1 MGSNYSTKLVSTAI
15 EFLRVA
21 GHELGTE
28 FGQEKV
34 NAMLDA
40 FDPELKAQVFMHL
53 LVGEYSYA
61 LRIQTK
67 PSVYYQNKIEAI
79 KAIRSVTG
87 FGLKES
93 KDITDAADAGQPIA
107 VNGQWTSEQR
117 RKLAAGLVG
126 TGYEV
131 V

>member
-1 MGSNYSTKLVSTAI
+1 MGSNYSTTLVSTAI

-21 GHELGTE
+21 GHELGAE

-34 NAMLDA
+34 NAMLNA

-61 LRIQTK
+61 LQIQTK
-67 PSVYYQNKIEAI
+67 PGGYRSKIEAI

-107 VNGQWTSEQR
+107 VKGQWTSEQR
-117 RKLAAGLVG
+117 RKLAIELAG
-126 TGYEV
+126 TGYELV
-131 V
+131 